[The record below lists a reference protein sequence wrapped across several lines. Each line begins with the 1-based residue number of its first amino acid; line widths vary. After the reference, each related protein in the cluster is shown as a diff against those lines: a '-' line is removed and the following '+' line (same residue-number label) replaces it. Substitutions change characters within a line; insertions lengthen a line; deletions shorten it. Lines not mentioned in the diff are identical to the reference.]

1 PPCSCTSILSM
12 TVYRTVL
19 NNSGDNRS
27 PCLLPVVALTHSIT
41 LILLSNES
49 RVMPRE
55 NFSISFRECAN
66 FKGFELAVSSY
77 LQKFSNEQLLETL
90 NSIEKNKEEVGV

>member
-1 PPCSCTSILSM
+1 MQQVVT
-12 TVYRTVL
+12 TVL
-19 NNSGDNRS
+19 SNTNLWGID
-27 PCLLPVVALTHSIT
+27 LT
-41 LILLSNES
+41 
-49 RVMPRE
+49 
-55 NFSISFRECAN
+55 N